1 MDAVVAF
8 IANGEATKPVEP
20 GERALDDPAEHAKA
34 AAVGRA
40 ATAED
45 RNNAVGGEAITMWLR
60 IVATVALQDVGP
72 SANGGQVRDQGVD
85 VGDVVD
91 VRGRDMR
98 HQRHPARIGHD
109 VVFGPRLAAI
119 GWVRSSFFPPRIART
134 DPLSTTVQRWSSR
147 PRRRSSARRVSCKRC
162 QTPARS
168 HSTKRR
174 QHVLPEPHPISHGNI
189 CHGNPPRSTNRMPVS
204 AARSETRG
212 RPPRRRARRRG
223 FGSNG
228 SRRAHSASSKRGCA
242 MRDPTKSTAQVQ
254 EISQRF

>member
-1 MDAVVAF
+1 MLAAVVAF

-20 GERALDDPAEHAKA
+20 GERALDHPAEHAKA

-45 RNNAVGGEAITMWLR
+45 RNNAA
-60 IVATVALQDVGP
+60 
-72 SANGGQVRDQGVD
+72 GVE

-119 GWVRSSFFPPRIART
+119 GWVRSSSFRPRIART
-134 DPLSTTVQRWSSR
+134 DPLSTTVHRWSSR
-147 PRRRSSARRVSCKRC
+147 PRRRSSARRVSCKRR

-174 QHVLPEPHPISHGNI
+174 QHVLPEPYPISRGNI

-212 RPPRRRARRRG
+212 YPPRRRARRRG

-228 SRRAHSASSKRGCA
+228 SRRATAHRPGGAVPCA
-242 MRDPTKSTAQVQ
+242 TVPSRPRK
-254 EISQRF
+254 

>member
-8 IANGEATKPVEP
+8 IANGEATKTVEP

-72 SANGGQVRDQGVD
+72 SARPPAASANAGQVRDQSVE

-91 VRGRDMR
+91 IRGRDMR

-109 VVFGPRLAAI
+109 VVFGPRLR
-119 GWVRSSFFPPRIART
+119 RSVGFGPVFSPRIART

-147 PRRRSSARRVSCKRC
+147 PRRRNSARRVSCKRR
-162 QTPARS
+162 QTPARF
-168 HSTKRR
+168 HFTKSR
-174 QHVLPEPHPISHGNI
+174 QHVLPEPHPISRGNI

-204 AARSETRG
+204 AARGDRASEATVRDAPTAHRPREAVPCATVPSRPRKYKRSVRGFETR
-212 RPPRRRARRRG
+212 
-223 FGSNG
+223 S
-228 SRRAHSASSKRGCA
+228 
-242 MRDPTKSTAQVQ
+242 
-254 EISQRF
+254 

>member
-34 AAVGRA
+34 AAVGGA

-45 RNNAVGGEAITMWLR
+45 RNNAAGGEAITMWLR

-72 SANGGQVRDQGVD
+72 SA
-85 VGDVVD
+85 
-91 VRGRDMR
+91 
-98 HQRHPARIGHD
+98 AS
-109 VVFGPRLAAI
+109 PRTA
-119 GWVRSSFFPPRIART
+119 T
-134 DPLSTTVQRWSSR
+134 
-147 PRRRSSARRVSCKRC
+147 
-162 QTPARS
+162 
-168 HSTKRR
+168 
-174 QHVLPEPHPISHGNI
+174 
-189 CHGNPPRSTNRMPVS
+189 
-204 AARSETRG
+204 
-212 RPPRRRARRRG
+212 G

-242 MRDPTKSTAQVQ
+242 MRDRTKSTAQVQ

>member
-45 RNNAVGGEAITMWLR
+45 RNNAAGGEAITMWLR

-72 SANGGQVRDQGVD
+72 SARPPATSANGGQVRDQGVE

-119 GWVRSSFFPPRIART
+119 GLVRSSFFPPRIART
-134 DPLSTTVQRWSSR
+134 DPLSSTVQRWSSR
-147 PRRRSSARRVSCKRC
+147 PRRRSSARRVSCKRR

-174 QHVLPEPHPISHGNI
+174 QHVLPEPHPISRGNI
-189 CHGNPPRSTNRMPVS
+189 CHGNPPRTATGLRKQ
-204 AARSETRG
+204 RLETRPQRIVQG
-212 RPPRRRARRRG
+212 GLCHARPYQVDRASTRDQ
-223 FGSNG
+223 SEVLK
-228 SRRAHSASSKRGCA
+228 RALS
-242 MRDPTKSTAQVQ
+242 
-254 EISQRF
+254 

>member
-20 GERALDDPAEHAKA
+20 GERALEDPAEHAKA

-45 RNNAVGGEAITMWLR
+45 RNNAAGGEAITMWLR

-72 SANGGQVRDQGVD
+72 SARPPAASAK
-85 VGDVVD
+85 

-119 GWVRSSFFPPRIART
+119 GWVRSSFFPAHRADRRAVHHRPALVEPSLSAQLGEEGLMQAT
-134 DPLSTTVQRWSSR
+134 PGAGPFPLHQ
-147 PRRRSSARRVSCKRC
+147 AA
-162 QTPARS
+162 PAR
-168 HSTKRR
+168 
-174 QHVLPEPHPISHGNI
+174 
-189 CHGNPPRSTNRMPVS
+189 
-204 AARSETRG
+204 AA
-212 RPPRRRARRRG
+212 
-223 FGSNG
+223 
-228 SRRAHSASSKRGCA
+228 
-242 MRDPTKSTAQVQ
+242 
-254 EISQRF
+254 